1 MSHRRTVYV
10 VEREV
15 ASRRM
20 LNAHLLQIGAE
31 PWPFAGGDELLGM
44 LDHLAPACILLDM
57 DIEEPGGLDVLA
69 QLMRRQPGWPVVALS
84 GRGEVGLAVDAMK
97 LGALD
102 FLEKP
107 APAARLAAALAP
119 AWIALERSMEA
130 GEARRIAQERL
141 ARLTARELD
150 IAVAL
155 FSGRSNKAVAHD
167 LGISVRTVEMHRAHT
182 MAKLGVRSLA
192 EAAVLA
198 TQAGLSITPAYL
210 RQALAAAPAAP
221 ATGHA
226 LELPPGFLARRLAA
240 RSA

>member
-10 VEREV
+10 VERDL

-20 LNAHLLQIGAE
+20 LNSHLVQMGAE
-31 PWPFAGGDELLGM
+31 PWPFAGGDEFLGM
-44 LDHLAPACILLDM
+44 LDHLMPACILLDM
-57 DIEEPGGLDVLA
+57 DVESPGGIDVLA
-69 QLMRRQPGWPVVALS
+69 ELRRRQPDWPVVALS
-84 GRGEVGLAVDAMK
+84 ARGEVPLAVDAMK

-107 APAARLAAALAP
+107 IAGARLAAALAP
-119 AWIALERSMEA
+119 AWIALEHSVEA

-198 TQAGLSITPAYL
+198 TQGGLSITPTYL
-210 RQALAAAPAAP
+210 RQALGA
-221 ATGHA
+221 GSVSS
-226 LELPPGFLARRLAA
+226 LPQDVPRGFLARQLAA